1 VQKLSGDAAIAPRP
15 ADYATG
21 AGRKRRR
28 ENPDQTQHTSH
39 CTFATQGNQ
48 GSRKKTAKI
57 TAHRKSTE
65 WSALEKPVAPLPSP
79 PPAGKYVS
87 WSWRRDLNPRPSD
100 YKSDALPTELR
111 QQIREKDVLSPKP
124 IPLII
129 ARCPGQL
136 FKVSQGELRAQAGY
150 AIAFSNKTVGR
161 SRLNLTRARA
171 KYPPNPPQ
179 MLSFHP

>member
-1 VQKLSGDAAIAPRP
+1 
-15 ADYATG
+15 
-21 AGRKRRR
+21 
-28 ENPDQTQHTSH
+28 
-39 CTFATQGNQ
+39 
-48 GSRKKTAKI
+48 
-57 TAHRKSTE
+57 
-65 WSALEKPVAPLPSP
+65 
-79 PPAGKYVS
+79 
-87 WSWRRDLNPRPSD
+87 
-100 YKSDALPTELR
+100 
-111 QQIREKDVLSPKP
+111 VLSPKP

-136 FKVSQGELRAQAGY
+136 FKVSQRELRAQAGY

>member
-1 VQKLSGDAAIAPRP
+1 MQKLSGDAAIALRP
-15 ADYATG
+15 ANYATG

-150 AIAFSNKTVGR
+150 AIAVSNKTVGG

-171 KYPPNPPQ
+171 KYPPNPARV
-179 MLSFHP
+179 LSFHP